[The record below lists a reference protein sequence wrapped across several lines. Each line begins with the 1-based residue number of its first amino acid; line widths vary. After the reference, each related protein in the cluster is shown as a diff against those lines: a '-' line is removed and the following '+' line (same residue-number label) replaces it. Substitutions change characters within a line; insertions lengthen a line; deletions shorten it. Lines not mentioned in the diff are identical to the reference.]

1 VRLSQAALHRFIRR
15 SAQTGGSQDRLVQWQ
30 KLASLGQ
37 LTAGIVYAIKNPLN
51 FVNNFSSVSA
61 ELLYELRENLGKVKA
76 DAALT
81 HTMQRLQVELIGGL
95 RRHKLHR
102 WTYHRLGD
110 RLRVA
115 EVILLPLLRQHH
127 ASIMTKCQQLAAEM
141 TRSDTGLH
149 PDQAPRHIGKTSLY
163 LATRPL
169 LSQHDRTAIIQ
180 GYDVERVL
188 SNMMPTTAIAFCA
201 VVAGI
206 ACSLSRTPAQLSCL
220 RRRRHPAM
228 SDIGPLLGV
237 KETYADV
244 GRLRFCGVPAVVP
257 KPCRAC
263 GSRARCR
270 SIAAINAALPTAML
284 RSYPAEG
291 IVRHHVAHWP
301 RPAQCLRLSGAA
313 ETHLRH

>member
-1 VRLSQAALHRFIRR
+1 
-15 SAQTGGSQDRLVQWQ
+15 
-30 KLASLGQ
+30 
-37 LTAGIVYAIKNPLN
+37 
-51 FVNNFSSVSA
+51 
-61 ELLYELRENLGKVKA
+61 
-76 DAALT
+76 
-81 HTMQRLQVELIGGL
+81 
-95 RRHKLHR
+95 
-102 WTYHRLGD
+102 
-110 RLRVA
+110 
-115 EVILLPLLRQHH
+115 
-127 ASIMTKCQQLAAEM
+127 M
-141 TRSDTGLH
+141 TRSDRPPSRSSTAAYW
-149 PDQAPRHIGKTSLY
+149 QTNSLY

-188 SNMMPTTAIAFCA
+188 SNIDANDGVAFCA

-228 SDIGPLLGV
+228 FDIGPLLGV

-244 GRLRFCGVPAVVP
+244 GRLRFFGGVPAVVP

-263 GSRARCR
+263 GCRARCR

-284 RSYPAEG
+284 QSYPAEG

-301 RPAQCLRLSGAA
+301 CPAQCLRLSGAA